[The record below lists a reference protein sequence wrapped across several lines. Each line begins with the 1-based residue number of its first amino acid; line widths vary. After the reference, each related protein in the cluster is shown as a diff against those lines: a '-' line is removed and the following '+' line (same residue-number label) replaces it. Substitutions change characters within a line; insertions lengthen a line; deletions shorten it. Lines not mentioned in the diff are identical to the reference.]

1 MPHAMRIHRTGGPEV
16 LQWEE
21 IDVPPPGPGQVRLR
35 QTAVGLNFIDTYHR
49 TGLYPLPLP
58 ATLGR
63 EGAGTITEVGPG
75 VAELQPGDRV
85 AYALSAGAYAEERVI
100 DARDLVR
107 LPDGVDDRLAAA
119 MMLKGLTAWYLVREC
134 RPVQSGDTVLIHAAA
149 GGVGS
154 IACQWAAHLGAT
166 VIGTAGS
173 GAKAERA
180 RRNGCHDVIVTTDED
195 FPDRVRELTGGR
207 GVDVVYDSIGRDTFA
222 RSLECLV
229 PRGMLVLFGQSSG
242 PVPPFEPGVLASRGS
257 LYLTRPTLHHYIAGP
272 AELRRAAGELFDLV
286 ARGVLEV
293 DVAQTYP
300 LADAARAHR
309 DLEARRTVGSTV
321 LVP

>member
-1 MPHAMRIHRTGGPEV
+1 MPHAIRIHRTGGPEV
-16 LQWEE
+16 MQWEE
-21 IDVPPPGPGQVRLR
+21 IEVPPPGPGQVRLR

-58 ATLGR
+58 AVLGR
-63 EGAGTITEVGPG
+63 EGAGTIVEVAPD
-75 VAELQPGDRV
+75 VADLHPGDRV
-85 AYALSAGAYAEERVI
+85 AYALSAGAYAEERTI
-100 DARDLVR
+100 DAKDLVR

-134 RPVQSGDTVLIHAAA
+134 RPLRPGATALIHAAA

-173 GAKAERA
+173 DAKAERA
-180 RRNGCHDVIVTTDED
+180 RRNGCHDVVVTSRED
-195 FPDRVRELTGGR
+195 FRDRVRELTAGR

-242 PVPPFEPGVLASRGS
+242 PVPPFDPGLLASRGS
-257 LYLTRPTLHHYIAGP
+257 LFLTRPTLQHYIPGP

-286 ARGVLEV
+286 ARDVLDV